1 MKKDGGA
8 EEANA
13 DLANQEL
20 LDISEED
27 IETVGDEI
35 ASNDSDVEEHR
46 GSCTDEW
53 KRRNDSCT
61 GKGNTGAGKSSE

>member
-1 MKKDGGA
+1 MQI
-8 EEANA
+8 
-13 DLANQEL
+13 LQIRRL

-35 ASNDSDVEEHR
+35 ASNDSDVEGTPG